1 MYRYQVKM
9 EHVLQHLQAAPGSEG
24 MLESEL
30 TELVGEA
37 LETKFGL
44 RRCVVSPHP
53 NHAAVPQTP
62 SARRLMC
69 DVNALR
75 GIQADAGG

>member
-1 MYRYQVKM
+1 MKM

-62 SARRLMC
+62 ISPPSARRLMC